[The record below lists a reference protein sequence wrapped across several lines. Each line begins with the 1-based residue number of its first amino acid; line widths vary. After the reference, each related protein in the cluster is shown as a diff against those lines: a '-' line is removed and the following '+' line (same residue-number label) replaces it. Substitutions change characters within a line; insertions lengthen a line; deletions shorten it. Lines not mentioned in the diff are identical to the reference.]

1 MPLPVTQ
8 LHRAQTRVR
17 VPLGERMEEVV
28 RVKICKCNNIHE
40 AWHYA
45 LSYFRDSCVEQRQ
58 VTDP

>member
-40 AWHYA
+40 A
-45 LSYFRDSCVEQRQ
+45 
-58 VTDP
+58 